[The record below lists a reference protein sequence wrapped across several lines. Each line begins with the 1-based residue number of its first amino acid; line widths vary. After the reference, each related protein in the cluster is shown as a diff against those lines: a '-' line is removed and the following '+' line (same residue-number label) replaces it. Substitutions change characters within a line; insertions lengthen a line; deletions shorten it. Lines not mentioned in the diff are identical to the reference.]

1 MAAGQYLSMPVP
13 TLVDVPSV
21 LIATFTE
28 SSQQATASTST
39 LHSERTYPKAT
50 TLPQSD
56 NMRFNNINNTAND
69 AAAMPTSAAPQGETF
84 RFPTPFQIDPVRDNN
99 FLLAMNWAD
108 PELRAAV
115 IRSFER
121 THLALVNNEPHPG
134 GEIYG
139 LRQEIEDLFSGQ
151 ADRDTD
157 KEIAKRVERVEA
169 ERLERAAEE
178 GARRAE
184 AEEAQPTEVDEEAFA
199 LANPT
204 SPTYAPRSPSPLE
217 DPWTP
222 RYDPISPG
230 TPLHPYNHQQSPP
243 LGSVSAEQDLP
254 RSVRR
259 RRERDFDSISPFLL
273 PARLLGEIV
282 GQVRAPKRVHE
293 TRVLGTEVWGD
304 DRTWYRDGTV
314 TPYHPLSPEPVIFT
328 PYRPMSP
335 RFVPDS
341 PNYSPMSPDLP
352 PDSPQYVPASPN
364 NMPALPSLR
373 TILNTHLTNG
383 LIRPTV
389 GMASSSNAIVTA
401 REVEASY
408 EFVGEEY
415 RPTKRRKGVDGQ
427 GVAVAGGRRD
437 AVDMTGKHG
446 LENLR
451 DL

>member
-1 MAAGQYLSMPVP
+1 MAAGQYLSTPVP

-69 AAAMPTSAAPQGETF
+69 AAAMPTSAAPQSETF
-84 RFPTPFQIDPVRDNN
+84 RFPTPFQIDSVRDSN

-108 PELRAAV
+108 PQLRAAI
-115 IRSFER
+115 IRSFRR

-134 GEIYG
+134 SEIYD

-151 ADRDTD
+151 ADRDTEG
-157 KEIAKRVERVEA
+157 EIAKKAEKEEV

-178 GARRAE
+178 EARRAE

-204 SPTYAPRSPSPLE
+204 SPTYAPRSPTPPNE
-217 DPWTP
+217 AWTP
-222 RYDPISPG
+222 RYDPLSPG
-230 TPLHPYNHQQSPP
+230 TPQLPQSRQHFLPSAP
-243 LGSVSAEQDLP
+243 ASDRQVRPASVKDQSE
-254 RSVRR
+254 RS
-259 RRERDFDSISPFLL
+259 FDSISPFLL
-273 PARLLGEIV
+273 PGRLLGEIV
-282 GQVRAPKRVHE
+282 GQIPAPKRVHE
-293 TRVLGTEVWGD
+293 TMVLGAEVWGD
-304 DRTWYRDGTV
+304 DRTWYREGTV
-314 TPYHPLSPEPVIFT
+314 TPYQPLSPEPVVFT

-335 RFVPDS
+335 RFIPDS
-341 PNYSPMSPDLP
+341 PYYSPMSPDLP

-415 RPTKRRKGVDGQ
+415 RPTKRRKGVDGE